1 MIPVNTRGDL
11 APAPI
16 PAPAP
21 VPAPP
26 QPIENPAPPVPIAPQ
41 MQTVRVPD
49 DPRGTKRRREE
60 ESPEAGEPALKLARA
75 ESSDEEQTSDEES
88 EVDFDDEQE

>member
-16 PAPAP
+16 PAP
-21 VPAPP
+21 VLIPAPP
-26 QPIENPAPPVPIAPQ
+26 QPPEDPAPPVTIAPQ

-49 DPRGTKRRREE
+49 DPRGTKRRRKE

-75 ESSDEEQTSDEES
+75 ESSD
-88 EVDFDDEQE
+88 